1 MTTRGL
7 RIPVATYRLQL
18 NRQFGFSD
26 ALAITGYLHDL
37 GITDLYSSPCFKAR
51 AGSQHGYDILD
62 QSTLNPEIGTED
74 ELDAMVAGLKQ
85 HGMGLLL
92 DIVPN
97 HMCIEGQGN
106 AYWMDLL
113 ENGPSSQY
121 AAFFDIDWHPVKK
134 SWKIRY

>member
-1 MTTRGL
+1 
-7 RIPVATYRLQL
+7 
-18 NRQFGFSD
+18 
-26 ALAITGYLHDL
+26 
-37 GITDLYSSPCFKAR
+37 
-51 AGSQHGYDILD
+51 
-62 QSTLNPEIGTED
+62 
-74 ELDAMVAGLKQ
+74 MVAGLKQ

-134 SWKIRY
+134 ELEIRY